1 MKKYCLLIAMLLL
14 CTAGF
19 AQGFDIVGTW
29 NEYELDQQT
38 LDGVWV
44 FNADGTGTVEE
55 FYHGQSE
62 GVSSF
67 TYTFDASAKVLTV
80 NMDAEEPW
88 VMPITIVSS
97 TEFTYTDGHDKL
109 RWVKQG
115 SSGIRQPSVAHGSVS
130 AVFSADGRRLSG
142 VCHGLNI
149 IRHAD
154 GTTVKVVR

>member
-1 MKKYCLLIAMLLL
+1 MAMLLL
-14 CTAGF
+14 STAGF

-38 LDGVWV
+38 LDGIWV

-55 FYHGQSE
+55 FYEGQSE

-67 TYTFDASAKVLTV
+67 TYTFDASANVLTV

-97 TEFTYTDGHDKL
+97 TEFTYTDGHDTL

-115 SSGIRQPSVAHGSVS
+115 SSGIRQPSTARGTVL
-130 AVFSADGRRLSG
+130 AVYSADGHRLSG
-142 VCHGLNI
+142 LSHGLNI
-149 IRHAD
+149 IRYVD

>member
-1 MKKYCLLIAMLLL
+1 MAMLLL
-14 CTAGF
+14 STAGF

-29 NEYELDQQT
+29 NEYELDQQE

-62 GVSSF
+62 GVAPL
-67 TYTFDASAKVLTV
+67 TYTFDASANVLTV
-80 NMDAEEPW
+80 IIKDEEPGEPEEPW

-97 TEFTYTDGHDKL
+97 AEFTYTDGHDTL

-115 SSGIRQPSVAHGSVS
+115 SSGIRQPSTARGTVL
-130 AVFSADGRRLSG
+130 AVYSADGHRLSG
-142 VCHGLNI
+142 LSHGLNI
-149 IRHAD
+149 IRYAD